1 MEFDKS
7 TKMMRE
13 VKDKRSH
20 YKTKEEQ
27 SQAKLLQMRLQ
38 KVMRQKA
45 ILTFHLHVKKR
56 RNRKN

>member
-1 MEFDKS
+1 MEFNKS

-27 SQAKLLQMRLQ
+27 SQAKLLQML
-38 KVMRQKA
+38 
-45 ILTFHLHVKKR
+45 
-56 RNRKN
+56 